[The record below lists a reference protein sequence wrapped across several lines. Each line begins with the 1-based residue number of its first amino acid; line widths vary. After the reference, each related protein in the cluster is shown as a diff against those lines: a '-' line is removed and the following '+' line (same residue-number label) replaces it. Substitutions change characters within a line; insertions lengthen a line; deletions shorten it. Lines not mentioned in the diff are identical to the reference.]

1 MNPATG
7 LPPREGPK
15 RRRSTQKTTK
25 KQKKPKSPVR
35 TMLKT
40 LGILLI
46 VGILAACVYVGYVAY
61 KADKELDNISTVVDE
76 KPLPP
81 EESAKVK
88 PVSIL
93 LLGVDTREE
102 SGGLNTDVFMVATL
116 NPEKK
121 SATVVSIPRD
131 TKVELRG
138 YKSHKINS
146 YYAAFRSKNKDTAN
160 DEIKEMVSKYLDIPI
175 DYVAMINFKG
185 FSDVVDALGGVDV
198 NVDMDMRYIDKADG
212 TNINLKQ
219 GFQTLNGEDALNF
232 VRYRKSNTKKPTKGS
247 SDFDRNRRQSEVLHE
262 MMRKLQ
268 SFDGL
273 TKVPAIIESVGKNLK
288 MDIQK
293 EQIKDMITTY
303 ITMNKDNIQFI
314 PIEGKWKSP
323 YVYLDD
329 DKFEAAKQALK
340 QQLTLQP

>member
-15 RRRSTQKTTK
+15 RKRSAQKP
-25 KQKKPKSPVR
+25 KKPKSSVR
-35 TMLKT
+35 KVFKT

-46 VGILAACVYVGYVAY
+46 AGILAACAYVGYVVL

-116 NPEKK
+116 NPERK
-121 SATVVSIPRD
+121 SATVVSLPRD

-198 NVDMDMRYIDKADG
+198 NVDMDMRYIDTADG
-212 TNINLKQ
+212 TNINLTK
-219 GFQTLNGEDALNF
+219 GFQTLNGEDALDF
-232 VRYRKSNTKKPTKGS
+232 VRYRKSNTKNPTKGS

-340 QQLTLQP
+340 QQLSLQ